1 MFKWAVIKEA
11 SMFYLKIKM
20 LKQVNYNQKYI
31 IDVGET
37 MEERIIFL
45 NQRERE
51 REREKDFGFIDKI
64 RSMLS
69 IKKTE
74 CRTYGR
80 RKNP

>member
-45 NQRERE
+45 NQRQRE
-51 REREKDFGFIDKI
+51 REGFWF
-64 RSMLS
+64 
-69 IKKTE
+69 
-74 CRTYGR
+74 Y
-80 RKNP
+80 